1 MCISKKLSYDLYIL
15 VDVLVFFRNTQKK
28 KSYMFYSAF
37 HERASMIYLYLMK
50 TKSNILDVSSETEYT
65 TCFYD

>member
-1 MCISKKLSYDLYIL
+1 
-15 VDVLVFFRNTQKK
+15 
-28 KSYMFYSAF
+28 MFYSAF